1 MKKLLSLVIISAG
14 LILSGCD
21 SEDVENAGRAVK
33 AEKTTDEQQVK
44 EDVTESKVVIENLL
58 AFAEEL
64 ELNGL
69 PKENAGKLNANGT
82 YSYYQ
87 PQSAVD
93 ICFLVGPNG
102 PIASNNP
109 SLVGSGKV
117 NFTTTSVRRCSDGS
131 TYFSLWPD
139 ATDWGSSPDPKDVA
153 NNTVVVN
160 QAAGTATIAEKPGD
174 NAMVIS
180 IADVGEPRVYVVRT
194 LNDGTQFQMI
204 PVEFAKVAM
213 SSDDVKDTV
222 RVFADGDLDLIAD
235 KYKEIIDLD

>member
-14 LILSGCD
+14 LVLSGCD
-21 SEDVENAGRAVK
+21 SEDVKNVDRAVEAAK
-33 AEKTTDEQQVK
+33 ATDEQQVK
-44 EDVTESKVVIENLL
+44 DDITESKVVIESLL

-69 PKENAGKLNANGT
+69 PTENAGKLNANGT

-87 PQSAVD
+87 PQTED
-93 ICFLVGPNG
+93 ICFSVGPNG
-102 PIASNNP
+102 EIASNNP

-117 NFTTTSVRRCSDGS
+117 NFGKTDVRHCDGT
-131 TYFSLWPD
+131 TYFTLWPD
-139 ATDWGSSPDPKDVA
+139 ATGWGSSPDPKDAA

-160 QAAGTATIAEKPGD
+160 QAAGTATIAENPGD

-180 IADVGEPRVYVVRT
+180 IADVDKPRVYLVRT

-204 PVEFAKVAM
+204 PIEFAKIAM

-222 RVFADGDLDLIAD
+222 RVFSDGDLDLIAD